1 MLAGSC
7 MQFVVGGVLEGEKG
21 CCRDNRQAG
30 GGGMDRRVGHGR
42 YQECRMEQLLR
53 VPLFPAGS
61 DTEACF
67 GLSSKSGEY
76 PLGAGLTAWAG

>member
-1 MLAGSC
+1 
-7 MQFVVGGVLEGEKG
+7 
-21 CCRDNRQAG
+21 
-30 GGGMDRRVGHGR
+30 MDRRVGHGR
-42 YQECRMEQLLR
+42 YQECRMEEVLR

-76 PLGAGLTAWAG
+76 PLAQD